1 MSKYRSI
8 CGTFGTGL
16 LAILEYVYRMKE
28 HWDQRFAEAEFAY
41 GTDAHVSVRE
51 QVGGPGR
58 GRILCLAEGQGR
70 NAVYLASLGY
80 EVTVLDYSAVGLGR
94 AAELAAAR
102 GVSIHLLEADLRTYS
117 FDSEAWDGIVSIFG
131 HLPAPLRAK
140 VHGQLRGALKPGGW
154 LQLVGYH
161 PKQLEYRTGGPQEP
175 SMLYTVDGL
184 KNELGPRWNYK
195 VAEVVERVLDEGP
208 YHQGMSA
215 FVHVFAHKTSN

>member
-1 MSKYRSI
+1 V
-8 CGTFGTGL
+8 T
-16 LAILEYVYRMKE
+16 ILEYVYFMKE

-51 QVGGPGR
+51 QVAAPGR

-80 EVTVLDYSAVGLGR
+80 DVTVLDYSAVGLGR

-102 GVSIHLLEADLRTYS
+102 GVSIHLLEADLSTYS
-117 FDSEAWDGIVSIFG
+117 FDSEVWDGIVSIFG

-140 VHGQLRGALKPGGW
+140 VNGQLRGALKPGGW

-161 PKQLEYRTGGPQEP
+161 PKQLDYRTGGPQEP

-184 KNELGPRWNYK
+184 KNELGPGWNYE
-195 VAEVVERVLDEGP
+195 VAEVVERELDEGP
-208 YHQGMSA
+208 YHRGMSA